1 MTKHRILRQVAAA
14 SAVTALTV
22 GLVACGSSD
31 SGSDSSSTKKEATTT
46 TAAAKAPVLSDEQA
60 EAAATTYADLVF
72 ATYSDTVE
80 ATKQLQTD
88 IAAFVADPTDATLET
103 AKESWLTARDAY
115 GPTEVYRFYDGPID
129 NPDDGPEGQI
139 NAWPMDEAYVDY
151 VEDDPEAGII
161 NDTEGVP
168 EITRD
173 VIVAANEEGGET
185 NISTGWH
192 AIEFLLWGQDLSET
206 GPGERPV
213 TDYTTAPNAER
224 RAQYLT
230 EVTDLLVEDLEGIT
244 APWDPEDGEYR
255 AEFLK
260 DPQQAVSNILRGM
273 GALSAGELAGERI
286 AVALDTKEQEDEHS
300 CFSDNTDADVY
311 NNALGIQRAYTAE
324 YEGVEGQ
331 SLSDVIEEVNPELN
345 QDLLDQLAANVALA
359 ESLKEEGTFEEII
372 RSDDDSEGRKKM
384 NELVENLQAQGD
396 AIAALGAA
404 LGYEVSLE
412 I

>member
-1 MTKHRILRQVAAA
+1 LTKHRILRQVAAA
-14 SAVTALTV
+14 SAVGALAV
-22 GLVACGSSD
+22 GLVGCGSSD
-31 SGSDSSSTKKEATTT
+31 SGSDGAKKDPTT
-46 TAAAKAPVLSDEQA
+46 TAASSAKEPVLSEAQA
-60 EAAATTYADLVF
+60 TEAATTYADLVF
-72 ATYSDTVE
+72 ASYTDLVD

-88 IAAFVADPTDATLET
+88 VEAFLADPTDATLQT

-139 NAWPMDEAYVDY
+139 NAWPMDEAYVDS
-151 VEDDPEAGII
+151 VQDDPEAGII

-173 VIVAANEEGGET
+173 VIVSANEEGGET

-213 TDYTTAPNAER
+213 TDYTTAANADR
-224 RAQYLT
+224 RGQYLT

-244 APWDPEDGEYR
+244 AQWDPADGEYR

-260 DPQQAVSNILRGM
+260 DPNQAVSNILRGM

-300 CFSDNTDADVY
+300 CFSDNTDADVS
-311 NNALGIQRAYTAE
+311 NNALGIQRAYTAT
-324 YEGVEGQ
+324 YDGVDGT
-331 SLSDVIEEVNPELN
+331 SLADVVEEVDPKLN
-345 QDLLDQLAANVALA
+345 QDLLDQMAANVALA
-359 ESLKEEGTFEEII
+359 DSLKEEGTFEEII

>member
-1 MTKHRILRQVAAA
+1 VAAA
-14 SAVTALTV
+14 SAVTALAV
-22 GLVACGSSD
+22 GLVGCGSSD
-31 SGSDSSSTKKEATTT
+31 SGSDSGKQETTT
-46 TAAAKAPVLSDEQA
+46 TAAAKESALSPEQA

-72 ATYSDTVE
+72 ASYSDTVA
-80 ATKQLQTD
+80 ATKQLQSD
-88 IAAFVADPTDATLET
+88 IAAFVADPTDETLQT
-103 AKESWLTARDAY
+103 AKDSWLAARDAY
-115 GPTEVYRFYDGPID
+115 GPTEVYRFSDGPID

-161 NDTEGVP
+161 NDTAGVP

-173 VIVAANEEGGET
+173 VIVEANEEGGET

-192 AIEFLLWGQDLSET
+192 AIEFLLWGQDLSED

-230 EVTDLLVEDLEGIT
+230 EVTDLLVEDLEGVT
-244 APWDPEDGEYR
+244 EQWDPEGGEYR
-255 AEFLK
+255 TEFLA
-260 DPQQAVSNILRGM
+260 DPDQAVTDILRGM

-300 CFSDNTDADVY
+300 CFSDNTLADVI
-311 NNALGIQRAYTAE
+311 NNATGIQRAYTAE
-324 YEGVEGQ
+324 YEGVDGT
-331 SLSDVIEEVNPELN
+331 SLSDVVEEVDPELN
-345 QDLLDQLAANVALA
+345 QDLLEQLEANVALA
-359 ESLKEEGTFEEII
+359 ESLEEFGTFEEII

>member
-1 MTKHRILRQVAAA
+1 VAAA
-14 SAVTALTV
+14 SAVTALAV
-22 GLVACGSSD
+22 GVVGCGSSD
-31 SGSDSSSTKKEATTT
+31 SGSDSTKKETTT
-46 TAAAKAPVLSDEQA
+46 TAAAKAPALSEEQA
-60 EAAATTYADLVF
+60 TAAATTYADLVF
-72 ATYSDTVE
+72 ASYTDTVD
-80 ATKQLQTD
+80 ATKQLQAD
-88 IAAFVADPTDATLET
+88 VAAFVASPTDATLET

-129 NPDDGPEGQI
+129 NPDNGPEGQI

-161 NDTEGVP
+161 NDTKGVP

-173 VIVAANEEGGET
+173 VIVEANEEGGET

-213 TDYTTAPNAER
+213 TDYTTSPTAER

-230 EVTDLLVEDLEGIT
+230 EVTDLLVEDLEGVT
-244 APWDPEDGEYR
+244 EQWNPDGGEYR
-255 AEFLK
+255 TEFLK

-324 YEGVEGQ
+324 YDGVDGQ
-331 SLSDVIEEVNPELN
+331 SLSDVVADVNPELN
-345 QDLLDQLAANVALA
+345 DDLLAQLDANVALA
-359 ESLKEEGTFEEII
+359 KSLQEEGTFEEII

>member
-1 MTKHRILRQVAAA
+1 LTKHRILRQVAAA
-14 SAVTALTV
+14 SAVTALAV
-22 GLVACGSSD
+22 GLVGCGSSD
-31 SGSDSSSTKKEATTT
+31 SGSDSGKQETTT
-46 TAAAKAPVLSDEQA
+46 TAAAKESALSPEQA

-72 ATYSDTVE
+72 ASYSDTVA
-80 ATKQLQTD
+80 ATKQLQSD
-88 IAAFVADPTDATLET
+88 IAAFVADPTDETLQT
-103 AKESWLTARDAY
+103 AKDSWLAARDAY
-115 GPTEVYRFYDGPID
+115 GPTEVYRFSDGPID

-161 NDTEGVP
+161 NDTAGVP

-173 VIVAANEEGGET
+173 VIVEANEEGGET

-192 AIEFLLWGQDLSET
+192 AIEFLLWGQDLSED

-230 EVTDLLVEDLEGIT
+230 EVTDLLVEDLEGVT
-244 APWDPEDGEYR
+244 EQWDPEGGEYR
-255 AEFLK
+255 TEFLA
-260 DPQQAVSNILRGM
+260 DPDQAVTDILRGM

-300 CFSDNTDADVY
+300 CFSDNTLADVI
-311 NNALGIQRAYTAE
+311 NNATGIQRAYTAE
-324 YEGVEGQ
+324 YEGVDGT
-331 SLSDVIEEVNPELN
+331 SLSDVVEEVDPELN
-345 QDLLDQLAANVALA
+345 QDLLEQLEANVALA
-359 ESLKEEGTFEEII
+359 ESLEEFGTFEEII

>member
-14 SAVTALTV
+14 SAMAAITV
-22 GLVACGSSD
+22 GLVGCGSSD
-31 SGSDSSSTKKEATTT
+31 SGSDGAKKATTT
-46 TAAAKAPVLSDEQA
+46 TLATAKPELSEKQAA
-60 EAAATTYADLVF
+60 AAATTYADLVF
-72 ATYSDTVE
+72 ASYSDTVA
-80 ATKQLQTD
+80 ATEQLQTD
-88 IAAFVADPTDATLET
+88 IEAFVAAPTDATLQT
-103 AKESWLTARDAY
+103 AKEGWLTARDAY
-115 GPTEVYRFYDGPID
+115 GPTEVFRFYDGPID

-161 NDTEGVP
+161 NDTAGVP

-173 VIVAANEEGGET
+173 VIVAANEDGGET

-192 AIEFLLWGQDLSET
+192 AIEFLLWGQDLSDT

-230 EVTDLLVEDLEGIT
+230 EVTDLLVEDLQGVTEQ
-244 APWDPEDGEYR
+244 WDPDGGDYR
-255 AEFLK
+255 TEFLD
-260 DPQQAVSNILRGM
+260 DPNQAVTNILRGM

-286 AVALDTKEQEDEHS
+286 VVALDTKEQEDEHS
-300 CFSDNTDADVY
+300 CFSDNTLADVI
-311 NNALGIQRAYTAE
+311 NNAVGIERAYTAE
-324 YEGVEGQ
+324 YEGVDGE
-331 SLSDVIEEVNPELN
+331 SLSDVVEEVNPELN
-345 QDLLDQLAANVALA
+345 SQLLAQLEANVALA
-359 ESLKEEGTFEEII
+359 ESLRELGTFEQII
-372 RSDDDSEGRKKM
+372 RSDDGSAERLKM
-384 NELVENLQAQGD
+384 ERLVEGLQAQGD

-404 LGYEVSLE
+404 LGYDVSLE

>member
-1 MTKHRILRQVAAA
+1 
-14 SAVTALTV
+14 
-22 GLVACGSSD
+22 
-31 SGSDSSSTKKEATTT
+31 
-46 TAAAKAPVLSDEQA
+46 
-60 EAAATTYADLVF
+60 
-72 ATYSDTVE
+72 
-80 ATKQLQTD
+80 
-88 IAAFVADPTDATLET
+88 
-103 AKESWLTARDAY
+103 
-115 GPTEVYRFYDGPID
+115 VYRFYDGPID
-129 NPDDGPEGQI
+129 NPDNGPEGQI

-161 NDTEGVP
+161 NDTKGVP

-173 VIVAANEEGGET
+173 VIVEANEEGGET

-213 TDYTTAPNAER
+213 TDYTTSPTAER

-230 EVTDLLVEDLEGIT
+230 EVTDLLVEDLEGVT
-244 APWDPEDGEYR
+244 EQWNPDGGEYR
-255 AEFLK
+255 TEFLK

-324 YEGVEGQ
+324 YDGVDGQ
-331 SLSDVIEEVNPELN
+331 SLSDVVADVNPELN
-345 QDLLDQLAANVALA
+345 DDLLAQLDANVALA
-359 ESLKEEGTFEEII
+359 KSLQEEGTFEEII

>member
-1 MTKHRILRQVAAA
+1 MTKHRILRRVAAA
-14 SAVTALTV
+14 SAVTALAV
-22 GLVACGSSD
+22 GVVGCGSSD
-31 SGSDSSSTKKEATTT
+31 SGSDGAKTEKTTT
-46 TAAAKAPVLSDEQA
+46 TASEAKKPVLSEEQA
-60 EAAATTYADLVF
+60 TAAATTYADLVW
-72 ATYSDTVE
+72 ASYSDTVE
-80 ATKQLQTD
+80 ATKQMQSD
-88 IAAFVADPTDATLET
+88 IEAFVADPTDATLET

-151 VEDDPEAGII
+151 VQDDPEAGII
-161 NDTEGVP
+161 NDTKGVP

-173 VIVAANEEGGET
+173 VIVEANEEGGET

-192 AIEFLLWGQDLSET
+192 AVEFLLWGQDLSET

-213 TDYTTAPNAER
+213 TDYTTAANADR

-230 EVTDLLVEDLEGIT
+230 EVTDLLVEDLDGVAEQWNPDG
-244 APWDPEDGEYR
+244 GEYR
-255 AEFLK
+255 TEFLK

-324 YEGVEGQ
+324 YDGVDGQ
-331 SLSDVIEEVNPELN
+331 SLSDVVAEVNPELN
-345 QDLLDQLAANVALA
+345 DDLLAQLEANVALA
-359 ESLKEEGTFEEII
+359 DSLKEFGTFEEII
-372 RSDDDSEGRKKM
+372 RSDDDSEGRVKM